1 MRAIEL
7 QVQPSVLR
15 GYDENFEPIL
25 NREPLYQAKNN
36 QSVGSA
42 TR

>member
-1 MRAIEL
+1 MIEL
-7 QVQPSVLR
+7 QVKPSVLE

-25 NREPLYQAKNN
+25 RREPLYQAEDN

-42 TR
+42 TRW